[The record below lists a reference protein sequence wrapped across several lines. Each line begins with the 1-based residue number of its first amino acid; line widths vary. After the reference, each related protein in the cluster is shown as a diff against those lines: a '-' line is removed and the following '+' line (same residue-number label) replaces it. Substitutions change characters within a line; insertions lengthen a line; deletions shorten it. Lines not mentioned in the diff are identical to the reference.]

1 MTVDLKWVRSGDTL
15 IAALLGR
22 IDSGSAEDLQRLLEE
37 GLGPDDHNLVLD
49 FERVAFIGSA
59 GLRVCLV
66 IARRFTGPDRNFGLC
81 SLSQFN
87 RDIVAVSGF
96 DRIVDV
102 FDSRSTAIESY
113 GND

>member
-22 IDSGSAEDLQRLLEE
+22 IDSGSAEDFQRLLEE
-37 GLGPDDHNLVLD
+37 GLGPDDRNLVLD
-49 FERVAFIGSA
+49 FEQVAFIGSA

-66 IARRFTGPDRNFGLC
+66 IARRFTGPGKRFGLC

-96 DRIVDV
+96 DQIINVY
-102 FDSRSTAIESY
+102 DSRATALESFAN
-113 GND
+113 G

>member
-22 IDSGSAEDLQRLLEE
+22 IDSGSAEDFQRLLEE

-59 GLRVCLV
+59 GLRVCLI
-66 IARRFTGPDRNFGLC
+66 IARRFTGPDRQFGLC
-81 SLSQFN
+81 SLSRFN

-96 DRIVDV
+96 DRIINVC
-102 FDSRSTAIESY
+102 DSRATAIESFAN
-113 GND
+113 G

>member
-1 MTVDLKWVRSGDTL
+1 MPLDLKWVRSGDTL

-22 IDSGSAEDLQRLLEE
+22 IDSGSAEDFQRLVEK

-49 FERVAFIGSA
+49 FERVTFIGSA
-59 GLRVCLV
+59 GLRVCLIV
-66 IARRFTGPDRNFGLC
+66 ARRFIGPDRNFGLC

-96 DRIVDV
+96 DRIINVY
-102 FDSRSTAIESY
+102 DSRATAIRAFSE
-113 GND
+113 